1 MKKTTKENKPNE
13 TKTAATTN
21 EKKTIPELLMELA
34 NRFDHMEK
42 NASKA
47 QQLGIVQLMALVTL
61 RNAVKLMDTCFEK
74 IGV

>member
-1 MKKTTKENKPNE
+1 
-13 TKTAATTN
+13 
-21 EKKTIPELLMELA
+21 MELA